1 MEPTLTAPITVTS
14 ERSGFWRRFGAALI
28 DGLVIGVVRI
38 ILALIVGTNPAEALS
53 LLASAAY
60 FTYFHGTTG
69 QTPGDA
75 ALSIRVVDVETGG
88 RISYGRALARWA
100 MSIVSYIALLIGFL
114 WMIWDSEKQT
124 WHDKVARTYV
134 VPVS

>member
-14 ERSGFWRRFGAALI
+14 ARSGFWRRFGAALI

-38 ILALIVGTNPAEALS
+38 ILALIVGRNAAGGLALIG
-53 LLASAAY
+53 SAVY

-100 MSIVSYIALLIGFL
+100 MSIVSALAFMIGYL
-114 WMIWDSEKQT
+114 WMIWDDEKQT

-134 VPVS
+134 VPAG